1 MRPERRCRGVRIVL
15 ATLLVLLPVLASAA
29 PRSAA
34 LLAGGRAACRAI
46 AAQVD
51 AVPGDGPLLLRSYD
65 PVAPGEP
72 SADEPALVTVAFG
85 YDNALSVLALTACE
99 RPRQARRIA
108 LALRAAAMGEARLR
122 NAYRAG
128 PVEGEGVPL
137 PNGWWDAA
145 QGRWVEDAH
154 QMGTATGNV
163 AWTAL
168 AMLAMAAR
176 DDDPLWRAAAVR
188 LAEWAL
194 AHTGDARGDGG
205 FTGGVHGFDAAPQRL
220 TWKSTEH
227 NVDLAAV
234 FGLLARGADAER
246 WRTHADQARRF
257 VAAQWDAAQGRFR
270 VGTQADGIT
279 PNESTSGLDAQ
290 LWPLLLAD
298 APAEWWRALA
308 FAERMHGVRGGF
320 DFNADR
326 DGIWS
331 EGTAQAI
338 LVYRRAGRSREAR
351 IAYAELP
358 PVRSAS
364 GYLDAT
370 DRPSITTG
378 LAIGPDST
386 TDDFR
391 YYRRPHLGA
400 TAWLVLA
407 ARRFNPFTL
416 REG

>member
-1 MRPERRCRGVRIVL
+1 MRRESRRVGLILAGCLLAAGV
-15 ATLLVLLPVLASAA
+15 AAA

-34 LLAGGRAACRAI
+34 LQAGGRAACRAI

-51 AVPGDGPLLLRSYD
+51 AVPGGGPLLLRSYD
-65 PVAPGEP
+65 APAAGDP
-72 SADEPALVTVAFG
+72 SADEAALATAAFS
-85 YDNALSVLALTACE
+85 YDNALAVIALTACD
-99 RPRQARRIA
+99 RPAQARRIA
-108 LALRAAAMGEARLR
+108 LALRAAALGEARLR

-128 PVEGEGVPL
+128 PLGESGVPL

-145 QGRWVEDAH
+145 EGRWVEDAY

-168 AMLAMAAR
+168 AMLAIAAR
-176 DDDPLWRAAAVR
+176 DDDPAWRAAAVR

-194 AHTGDARGDGG
+194 AHTADARGDGG
-205 FTGGVHGFDAAPQRL
+205 FDGGLHGFDAAPQRL
-220 TWKSTEH
+220 SWKSTEH
-227 NVDLAAV
+227 NADLAAV
-234 FGLLARGADAER
+234 FGLLARGADAGR
-246 WRTHADQARRF
+246 WRVHAARARDF

-270 VGTQADGIT
+270 VGTQSDGVT

-290 LWPLLLAD
+290 LWPLLLPD

-308 FAERMHGVRGGF
+308 WAERMHGVRGGF

-338 LVYRRAGRSREAR
+338 LIYRRAGRSSEAR
-351 IAYAELP
+351 AAYAELP

-400 TAWLVLA
+400 TAWLVLGA
-407 ARRFNPFTL
+407 YRFNPFTL
-416 REG
+416 RER

>member
-1 MRPERRCRGVRIVL
+1 MPLNARAGLVL
-15 ATLLVLLPVLASAA
+15 AVLLAASTAA
-29 PRSAA
+29 ATPRSAA
-34 LLAGGRAACRAI
+34 LQAGGRAACRAI
-46 AAQVD
+46 AAQVE
-51 AVPGDGPLLLRSYD
+51 AVPGSAPLLLRSYD
-65 PVAPGEP
+65 PPAPGDP
-72 SADEPALVTVAFG
+72 SADEAALATAAFS
-85 YDNALSVLALTACE
+85 YDNALAVIALIACD
-99 RPRQARRIA
+99 RPAPARRIA
-108 LALRAAAMGEARLR
+108 LALRAAALGEARLR

-128 PVEGEGVPL
+128 PVDENGLPL
-137 PNGWWDAA
+137 PNGWWDADA
-145 QGRWVEDAH
+145 SRWVEDAY

-176 DDDPLWRAAAVR
+176 DDDPAWRGAAAR
-188 LAEWAL
+188 LAEWTIT
-194 AHTGDARGDGG
+194 HTADPRGDGG
-205 FTGGVHGFDAAPQRL
+205 FDGGLHGFDAAPQRL

-246 WRTHADQARRF
+246 WRAQADAARRF
-257 VAAQWDAAQGRFR
+257 VAAQWDEDQGRFR
-270 VGTQADGIT
+270 VGTQADGVT

-290 LWPLLLAD
+290 LWPLLLD
-298 APAEWWRALA
+298 SPTPVWWRALA
-308 FAERMHGVRGGF
+308 WAERMHGVRGGF

-326 DGIWS
+326 DGVWS

-338 LVYRRAGRSREAR
+338 LVYRRAGRGREAR
-351 IAYAELP
+351 AAYAELP

-378 LAIGPDST
+378 LAVHPDSA

-400 TAWLVLA
+400 TAWLVLGA
-407 ARRFNPFTL
+407 YRFNPFTL
-416 REG
+416 RER